1 MQTINIHD
9 AKTQFSKL
17 IEAVIQGEQVIIARA
32 GKPVARLTSI
42 STKKPSRRAGALKGK
57 ISIAD
62 DFNALLPN
70 EIVDAFEG
78 N

>member
-17 IEAVIQGEQVIIARA
+17 IESVIQGEQVIIARA
-32 GKPVARLTSI
+32 GKPVARLSSI
-42 STKKPSRRAGALKGK
+42 SSKPVRRAGALKGK
-57 ISIAD
+57 ISISD
-62 DFNALLPN
+62 DFNSPLPDD
-70 EIVDAFEG
+70 ITSAFEG